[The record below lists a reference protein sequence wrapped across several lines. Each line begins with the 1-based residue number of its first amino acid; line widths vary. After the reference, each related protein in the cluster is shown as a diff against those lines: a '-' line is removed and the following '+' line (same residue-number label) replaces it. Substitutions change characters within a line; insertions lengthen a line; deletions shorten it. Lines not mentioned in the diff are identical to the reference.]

1 MDRVPTPDR
10 SGPARRPVQAV
21 TSARP
26 SVEADRSRRMRSYL
40 LAMGI
45 RTASFP
51 LAVWAILSEWYLV
64 GSLLVAAAVVLP
76 SVAVMVANAV
86 DRRTTVTGPAPRSP
100 VQGLGPASGTT
111 TDGASPGPPGS
122 AGPADEGPIV
132 GTVVSRRPADDPGH
146 REAS

>member
-1 MDRVPTPDR
+1 M
-10 SGPARRPVQAV
+10 
-21 TSARP
+21 TSARA

-40 LAMGI
+40 VAMGI

-51 LAVWAILSEWYLV
+51 LAVWAIVSEWYLV

-86 DRRTTVTGPAPRSP
+86 DRRTSVTGPAPLSP
-100 VQGLGPASGTT
+100 VRGLGPAP
-111 TDGASPGPPGS
+111 APGPVSGAADEPGS
-122 AGPADEGPIV
+122 GDPATGAAAGRPSGVADRPTADDDGPIV
-132 GTVVSRRPADDPGH
+132 GTVVSSRPLDDPEH

>member
-1 MDRVPTPDR
+1 MPTPAR
-10 SGPARRPVQAV
+10 SGPSRRPVQAV

-40 LAMGI
+40 IAMGV

-51 LAVWAILSEWYLV
+51 LAVWAIVSEWYLV

-86 DRRTTVTGPAPRSP
+86 DRRATVTGPAPASP
-100 VQGLGPASGTT
+100 VQGLGPAPGAAPDGPTT
-111 TDGASPGPPGS
+111 PGS
-122 AGPADEGPIV
+122 TAGGPADDPV
-132 GTVVSRRPADDPGH
+132 LGTVVSSRPLDDPDH